1 MADCSTVGS
10 LGEFIKCVSDIR
22 KAWGLPK
29 HKELWFRG
37 EAKDYGKTA
46 LRPELYRPAGE
57 GVELKPI
64 WKLLSI
70 ENDLH
75 DEFMRNAAEHVDYAN
90 SDDWVWDSY
99 LLMQHHEGPTRLLD
113 WSDGALMAM
122 HFALRDKKYDDK
134 EDSRVYVLE
143 PYLLN
148 EQLKQLPDT
157 KLAADAWK
165 AYVAKHPADGLDEDA
180 WEELYIPDDDEYR
193 EETSLPRPPFVLEF
207 PHFNRRIAAQRS
219 RFIVFGMEPTWLAD
233 EFEKTDS
240 TIKMIVIPGKCRSQ
254 MRQELRDC
262 GITESVIYPDLDGLG
277 REMKQ
282 LWGDRRAAPEE
293 NA

>member
-1 MADCSTVGS
+1 MADYSTVDS
-10 LGEFIKCVSDIR
+10 LGAFIKCVSDIR
-22 KAWGLPK
+22 KAWGLAK

-57 GVELKPI
+57 SVELKPI

-143 PYLLN
+143 PYRLN

-233 EFEKTDS
+233 EFQKTDS